1 MTLFSSMIESAE
13 DISINLNFWYKNHY
27 KILIKNL
34 VLKKESLFHRQD
46 FSYKVGLMTLQTQE
60 IIMADTETSMYS
72 IKLLVIYFFYI
83 FSQLLLKRFPLVGKE
98 TSIISFNLLVT
109 I

>member
-60 IIMADTETSMYS
+60 IIMADTEISMYS
-72 IKLLVIYFFYI
+72 IKLLVIYFFLY
-83 FSQLLLKRFPLVGKE
+83 F
-98 TSIISFNLLVT
+98 
-109 I
+109 